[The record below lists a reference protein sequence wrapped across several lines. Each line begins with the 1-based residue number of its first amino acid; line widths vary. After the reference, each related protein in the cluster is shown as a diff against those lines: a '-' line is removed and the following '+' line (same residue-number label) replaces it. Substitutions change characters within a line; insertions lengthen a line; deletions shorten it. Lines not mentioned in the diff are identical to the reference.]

1 MNLSHRNV
9 GSDASTPFPPAR
21 DFLGPAHA
29 DTRDMSSAMVES
41 SYAPVPRRLLVHCTS
56 FDDARPS
63 AYRKVQAR
71 RSPREGENG
80 HTYHQ
85 FRGSYAVAFDGRVER
100 LTFVLQD
107 RREYQLLCRRSAAGD
122 DAPCAEL
129 LRSFETH

>member
-1 MNLSHRNV
+1 MNPSHRNV

-63 AYRKVQAR
+63 AYAR
-71 RSPREGENG
+71 LEEELGDSFARLLVSALANPQGI
-80 HTYHQ
+80 
-85 FRGSYAVAFDGRVER
+85 RGS
-100 LTFVLQD
+100 
-107 RREYQLLCRRSAAGD
+107 SS
-122 DAPCAEL
+122 P
-129 LRSFETH
+129 